1 MTEAL
6 LNIGSGFLISLVVWQ
21 LLAAFY
27 GIPMPILLNLQIT
40 SVFTVVS
47 IIRSYIWRRVFTNW
61 LNERLHMFYGDTDAH
76 A

>member
-61 LNERLHMFYGDTDAH
+61 LNERLHMFYGDTDAN